1 MSSRC
6 LTPVPKRH
14 KITNEWMALPCGKC
28 PNCLRRRTSGWSFRL
43 MKEGDI
49 SETAL
54 FVTLTYNTSYVPISE
69 NGFMTL
75 DKSAV
80 QLFMKRLR
88 KDSDKKLKYY
98 AIGEYGGKRGR
109 PHYHLIL
116 FNADPEKVEKAWS
129 YYTPG
134 GRRLS
139 LGNVYIGTVTGAS
152 IGYVLKYMQKPPKK
166 NRHERDDRIKEFS
179 LMSKGLGA
187 NYVTESMKKWHH
199 NSLLERMYVP
209 TLDGKKIAMPRYYK
223 ERVYSP
229 TQKLLISNHFKKEM
243 PERFEEE
250 YQNFKEEYGE
260 LHGKAY
266 MEQVQRLFEKMYNDS
281 QLGRDKLEK
290 DEDKKLIKRKFVRG
304 QI

>member
-1 MSSRC
+1 
-6 LTPVPKRH
+6 
-14 KITNEWMALPCGKC
+14 
-28 PNCLRRRTSGWSFRL
+28 
-43 MKEGDI
+43 MKEGDV

-54 FVTLTYNTSYVPISE
+54 FVTLTYDTKYVPISE

-88 KDSDKKLKYY
+88 KDSDRKLKYY
-98 AIGEYGGKRGR
+98 AIGEYGGKRHR

-134 GRRLS
+134 GRRSS

-152 IGYVLKYMQKPPKK
+152 IGYVLKYMQKLPRKK
-166 NRHERDDRIKEFS
+166 QHERDDRIKEFS

-187 NYVTESMKKWHH
+187 NYVTDAMKKWHS
-199 NSLLERMYVP
+199 NSLLERNYVP
-209 TLDGKKIAMPRYYK
+209 MLDNKKIAMPRYYK
-223 ERVYSP
+223 DRIYSE
-229 TQKLLISNHFKKEM
+229 TQKLQIGAHFKKAM
-243 PERFEEE
+243 PEKFEQE
-250 YQNFKEEYGE
+250 YIKFKEEHGE
-260 LHGKAY
+260 LHGKVY
-266 MEQVQRLFEKMYNDS
+266 YEQVEQLFRRMYNDS

-290 DEDKKLIKRKFVRG
+290 L
-304 QI
+304 